1 MVSQSSNYLLLA
13 NLKSFSALQLLLEIG
28 DVDIVFT
35 ELYDSGMDIIAG
47 IEFIRNNRHH
57 WKKVKLIIFT
67 NVEEP
72 GLVKYLSG
80 MGVQCYLSKR
90 DKLTEITSA
99 LNQQD
104 RIKNRI
110 SPRLG
115 TQINSEFPCRTPLTM
130 AELNVAWLLARNKT
144 VITISRQMN
153 VSYKTI
159 HTHKTNLMKKLNVA
173 DMPQL
178 MKYLSVQHH
187 SF

>member
-1 MVSQSSNYLLLA
+1 LREVVNQSSNFLLLA

-35 ELYDSGMDIIAG
+35 ELYDSGMDII
-47 IEFIRNNRHH
+47 RDNRHH
-57 WKKVKLIIFT
+57 WKKVKLIILT
-67 NVEEP
+67 SVEEP
-72 GLVKYLSG
+72 GLVKYLTS
-80 MGVQCYLSKR
+80 MGAQCYFSKR
-90 DKLTEITSA
+90 DNITAISSG

-104 RIKNRI
+104 RINNMV
-110 SPRLG
+110 SPRLD
-115 TQINSEFPCRTPLTM
+115 TQINSESSYRTALTM
-130 AELNVAWLLARNKT
+130 AELNVAWLLARNNT
-144 VITISRQMN
+144 VITISKQMN

-159 HTHKTNLMKKLNVA
+159 HTHKTNLMKKLNIA